1 MNAILFPGQGSQ
13 KVGMGASLTE
23 SASTRDVF
31 QTASEILGYDLA
43 NLCSQGP
50 AEKLTDTLHAQP
62 ALLVVGV
69 AAWEKARA
77 DGLNAQMA
85 AGHSLGEYAALVAAG
100 VLQFADAVKL
110 VEQRATLMS
119 NAPHG
124 TMAALLGLADEELP
138 RVLAEAQ
145 DVGEVVAA
153 NYNSPGQVVISGSEA
168 GVARAMV
175 LAKERGA
182 KRALQLPVSGA
193 FHSPLMVEA
202 AQQMAQLIDDA
213 PFRDATIPVYQNAT
227 ALPVTSAQELKSAL
241 KQQMTGAVLWTQ
253 TILEMR
259 SDGATH
265 FHELGAGKVLSGLV
279 KRIAPEVEAV
289 SSDS

>member
-13 KVGMGASLTE
+13 KVGMGAALLE
-23 SASTRDVF
+23 SASTRNLF
-31 QTASEILGYDLA
+31 QTASDILGYDLA
-43 NLCSQGP
+43 QLCSEGP

-77 DGLNAQMA
+77 DDLKAEMA

-100 VLQFADAVKL
+100 ALRFAEAVKL
-110 VEQRATLMS
+110 VQQRATLMS

-124 TMAALLGLADEELP
+124 TMAALLGLPDEELP
-138 RVLAEAQ
+138 RVLADAAEA
-145 DVGEVVAA
+145 GEVVAA
-153 NYNSPGQVVISGSEA
+153 NYNSPGQIVISGSEA
-168 GVARAMV
+168 GVSRAMT

-182 KRALQLPVSGA
+182 KRALALPVSGA
-193 FHSPLMVEA
+193 FHSPLMAEA
-202 AQQMAQLIDDA
+202 AQKMAQLIDDA
-213 PFRDATIPVYQNAT
+213 PFQDAIIPVYQNAT
-227 ALPVTSAQELKSAL
+227 ALPATSAQELKSAL

-253 TILEMR
+253 TITQMR
-259 SDGATH
+259 ADGATH

-279 KRIAPEVEAV
+279 KRIAPDAEAT

>member
-13 KVGMGASLTE
+13 KVGMGAALLE
-23 SASTRDVF
+23 SASTRDLF
-31 QTASEILGYDLA
+31 QTASDILGYDLA
-43 NLCSQGP
+43 QLCSEGP

-77 DGLNAQMA
+77 EGLQTQMA

-100 VLQFADAVKL
+100 ALEFEDAVKL
-110 VEQRATLMS
+110 VQQRAILMS

-138 RVLAEAQ
+138 RVLAAAQ
-145 DVGEVVAA
+145 SAGEVVAA

-168 GVARAMV
+168 GVARAMT

-182 KRALQLPVSGA
+182 KRALPLPVSGA
-193 FHSPLMVEA
+193 FHSPLMAEA

-213 PFRDATIPVYQNAT
+213 PFQDAQIPVYQNAT
-227 ALPVTSAQELKSAL
+227 ALPATSAQELKSAL

-253 TILEMR
+253 TITKMR
-259 SDGATH
+259 ADGATH

-279 KRIAPEVEAV
+279 KRIAPDAEAV